1 MDKIKDDEELIK
13 IVGKKIVELDEK
25 KKKLIEDVNSKDIVV
40 CGKVV
45 KDLIK
50 NVDDRLKEFE
60 KEEDVIKKFE

>member
-50 NVDDRLKEFE
+50 NVDDCLKEFE